1 MVCVPQAK
9 PAASSDDARMRTL
22 TLHIGT
28 EKTGTTTL
36 QHWLASNRAALR
48 AQGILYPRTPG
59 ERNHVGLALYAGA
72 YHRLGDL
79 LAAESLQGRRQWRA
93 YRQELAE
100 RLHAEIEAAD
110 APQVVLSNE
119 HCSSRLLSDRSVARL
134 AALLRGLGQRVRI
147 VLYLRRQ
154 DAFLLSRYSTL
165 IRGGGRLS
173 LPLIAF
179 FARADYDYARLV
191 DRWARVFGAD
201 AISIRVFAPEHFM
214 GGRLE
219 TDFQQAV
226 GIPDI
231 SGFRMSRPANP
242 SLDAQSLEFLRR
254 FNAHV
259 PALQSGQSNPL
270 RGDVAGL
277 LERRGAGSRLSMP
290 RRLAQA
296 LIRRFSASNERLR
309 QRYRPDLPAPLFE
322 SELAVS
328 EGASVPL
335 STDEAVAIA
344 AYLWQAKQAEVLR
357 LRSELEALRASR
369 GAG

>member
-1 MVCVPQAK
+1 
-9 PAASSDDARMRTL
+9 MRTL

-36 QHWLASNRAALR
+36 QHWLSSNRAALR
-48 AQGILYPRTPG
+48 AQGILYPRAPG

-79 LAAESLQGRRQWRA
+79 LAGERLQGRSQWRA
-93 YRQELAE
+93 YRTGLVE
-100 RLHAEIEAAD
+100 RLRAEIEGTD
-110 APQVVLSNE
+110 SRHILLSNE
-119 HCSSRLLSDRSVARL
+119 HCSSRLLSDRSVERL
-134 AALLRGLGQRVRI
+134 SGLLHGLAHRVRI

-179 FARADYDYARLV
+179 FARADYDYCRLV

-201 AISIRVFAPEHFM
+201 AISLRLFAPEHFV

-231 SGFRMSRPANP
+231 SGFRMSTPANP
-242 SLDAQSLEFLRR
+242 SLDTQSLEFLRR

-259 PALQSGQSNPL
+259 SALKGGQRNPL

-277 LERRGAGSRLSMP
+277 LERRSGGSRLSLP

-296 LIRRFSASNERLR
+296 LIRRFAASNERLR
-309 QRYRPDLPAPLFE
+309 QRYLPEHPAPLFDLE
-322 SELAVS
+322 PQVDEAL
-328 EGASVPL
+328 PKDL
-335 STDEAVAIA
+335 SADEAVAIA

-357 LRSELEALRASR
+357 LRAELEALKAAGR
-369 GAG
+369 GGGSGQAPC